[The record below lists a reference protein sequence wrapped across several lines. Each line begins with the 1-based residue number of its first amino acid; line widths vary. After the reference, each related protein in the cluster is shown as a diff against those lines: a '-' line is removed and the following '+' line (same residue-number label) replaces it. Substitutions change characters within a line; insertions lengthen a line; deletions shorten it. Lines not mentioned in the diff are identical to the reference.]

1 MNISRASRLTAS
13 LAAATLLATTL
24 AVPVLADNVSNDVAN
39 TASGASGGRLEILE
53 GSTASVGYFIRETNA
68 GGYQGCDATVSSPAV
83 VTITVPSGVTVTP
96 TSLTFTACDVTQN
109 VVFSAAPG
117 EHSIPQVTV
126 SDASGSY
133 NVTATAF
140 RLIVNGDADRDGV
153 TDAIDNCPSVAN
165 ADQADGDGDGVGDAC
180 DTITP
185 PSNQAPA
192 VSAAAADAFGI
203 EGDTLTTSGAF
214 NDPDGDALT
223 LSATNAAGTFT
234 DNGDGSWSWSLSTND
249 DATEATIAVT
259 AHDGRGGSAS
269 DTFSY
274 RALNA
279 APLIAA
285 PVVARDAYGCTPS
298 ITVNFSDRGAADT
311 HRGTIDW
318 GDGSQ
323 PDVFTTTGAVAGH
336 SYAGAGTYS
345 ATITVTDD
353 DSGAT
358 SAAVAAGGYRVY
370 NKPSSVLQP
379 INGTGPRSLFKL
391 GSTIPVKITVADCG
405 GSTVGTLAPQV
416 AVIKLDPTP
425 DGTEW
430 ETVSTATPTTGTAMR
445 YDATSALYI
454 YNLSTKNLTAGDWKV
469 RITDGSFPTPIEATF
484 SIKK

>member
-1 MNISRASRLTAS
+1 MNYRASRLIVSITAAAMLTAT
-13 LAAATLLATTL
+13 LAAPA
-24 AVPVLADNVSNDVAN
+24 LADNISNDVAN

-117 EHSIPQVTV
+117 EHGIPQVTV

-153 TDAIDNCPSVAN
+153 TDAIDNCPIVAN
-165 ADQADGDGDGVGDAC
+165 ADQADSDGDGVGDAC

-249 DATEATIAVT
+249 DVTEATIAVT
-259 AHDGRGGSAS
+259 AQDGKGGTVS
-269 DTFSY
+269 DTFSH
-274 RALNA
+274 RAVNA
-279 APLIAA
+279 APVMAA

-311 HRGTIDW
+311 HQGSIDW
-318 GDGSQ
+318 GDGSTSA
-323 PDVFTTTGAVAGH
+323 FTTTGAVAGH

-345 ATITVTDD
+345 ATVSVTDD
-353 DSGAT
+353 DSGTA
-358 SAAVAAGGYRVY
+358 SAPVAAGGYRVH
-370 NKPSSVLQP
+370 NKPSGVLQP

-391 GSTIPVKITVADCG
+391 GGTIPVKITVADCN

-416 AVIKLDPTP
+416 AVIKLDATP
-425 DGTEW
+425 DGIEW
-430 ETVSTATPTTGTAMR
+430 ETVSTATPTTGTTMR
-445 YDATSALYI
+445 YDATGAQYI
-454 YNLSTKNLTAGDWKV
+454 YNLSTKNLTVGDWRV